1 MKKLFALVLSFCLF
15 CGIAFAEGET
25 SDNKNTGENKPGS
38 LNLASLPERKTMNS
52 LEDVLTAQD
61 AGRIQK
67 AISDALVSFA
77 EKDDAMSVEAWSEK
91 VLQEKMENASK
102 SRVTEVAQEI
112 QDAIRETEEQN
123 RSLAEAMKNGESK
136 KSWMEGQLKKY
147 ITKAVELT
155 GDAPKV
161 TSSGRNNGFT
171 IAGKNWKGQAL
182 SDREARRMRDDL
194 EKDRDNGIKTAVA
207 VGLVLAA
214 DSGQVSIMNQAA
226 PRQLTMIA
234 INAVEE
240 AKTVLKVKKG
250 IITGKEGVDK
260 LTDTAMTSLIGMLA
274 GFDYKQIGFLAGT
287 AAGTAA
293 GGALEGATGG
303 ISLGSITIN
312 GALLG
317 AYFGEKIGSRIGES
331 INATMDEKL
340 KVRII
345 TEFESFL
352 GGTVATVL
360 NIHDVQKAL
369 DSMEQ
374 ESEIKLTEEAA
385 KAVTKA
391 KDGAVSFGTSVG
403 KTVKSWGSSA
413 GSTMKSWGTSAGNSV
428 KSWGSSAGST
438 VKNWGSSA
446 GSTIKSWGSSISDF
460 FGNARQSIGKGWNGL
475 VDKAKGAVSA
485 VPGLMSLV

>member
-1 MKKLFALVLSFCLF
+1 MKKFFALVLSFCLF

-25 SDNKNTGENKPGS
+25 SENTNTGENKQGS
-38 LNLASLPERKTMNS
+38 LNLGSLPERKTKSS
-52 LEDVLTAQD
+52 LEDVLSAQD
-61 AGRIQK
+61 ADRIQK

-77 EKDDAMSVEAWSEK
+77 EKDEAMSVEAWSEK

-102 SRVTEVAQEI
+102 NRVTEIVQEI

-123 RSLAEAMKNGESK
+123 RSLAEAVKNGESK
-136 KSWMEGQLKKY
+136 KSWMDGQLKKY

-161 TSSGRNNGFT
+161 TSHGRNNGFT
-171 IAGKNWKGQAL
+171 IAGKNWKGRAL
-182 SDREARRMRDDL
+182 SDREARLMRDDL
-194 EKDRDNGIKTAVA
+194 EKDKDRGIKTAVA

-214 DSGQVSIMNQAA
+214 DSGKISIMNQAA

-250 IITGKEGVDK
+250 IISGKEGVEK

-317 AYFGEKIGSRIGES
+317 AYFGEKIGSHIGES

-340 KVRII
+340 KARII

-385 KAVTKA
+385 KAINKA
-391 KDGAVSFGTSVG
+391 KDGAVSFGTSAG
-403 KTVKSWGSSA
+403 KT
-413 GSTMKSWGTSAGNSV
+413 MKDWGTSAGSTV

-446 GSTIKSWGSSISDF
+446 GSTIKSWGHSIADF
-460 FGNARQSIGKGWNGL
+460 FGNAGQSIGKGWNGL
-475 VDKAKGAVSA
+475 VDKVKGKVSTL
-485 VPGLMSLV
+485 PGVLSFV

>member
-1 MKKLFALVLSFCLF
+1 MKKLFALVLSFFLF

-25 SDNKNTGENKPGS
+25 SENNNTGENKPGS

-61 AGRIQK
+61 ANRIQK

-77 EKDDAMSVEAWSEK
+77 EKDEALSVEAWSERI
-91 VLQEKMENASK
+91 LQEKMGNASK
-102 SRVTEVAQEI
+102 SRVTEITLEI

-123 RSLAEAMKNGESK
+123 RSLAEAMKKGESK
-136 KSWMEGQLKKY
+136 KSWMDGQLKKY

-161 TSSGRNNGFT
+161 TNNGRNNGFT

-194 EKDRDNGIKTAVA
+194 EKDSDSGIKTAVA

-250 IITGKEGVDK
+250 IISGKEGVDK

-391 KDGAVSFGTSVG
+391 KDGALSLGSSISE
-403 KTVKSWGSSA
+403 TVRTWGSSAGNTMKSWGSSA
-413 GSTMKSWGTSAGNSV
+413 GSNV
-428 KSWGSSAGST
+428 KIWGSSAGNT
-438 VKNWGSSA
+438 MKGWGNSA
-446 GSTIKSWGSSISDF
+446 GTTIKSWGSSISDF
-460 FGNARQSIGKGWNGL
+460 FGNAKQSIGKGWNGL
-475 VDKAKGAVSA
+475 VDKVKGTVGAVS
-485 VPGLMSLV
+485 GISSFG

>member
-25 SDNKNTGENKPGS
+25 TDTANTGENKTGS
-38 LNLASLPERKTMNS
+38 LNLGSLPERKTMNS

-61 AGRIQK
+61 ADRIQK
-67 AISDALVSFA
+67 AISDALVSYA
-77 EKDDAMSVEAWSEK
+77 EKDEAMSAEAWSEK

-102 SRVTEVAQEI
+102 SRITEISQEI

-123 RSLAEAMKNGESK
+123 KSLAEAVQKGESK
-136 KSWMEGQLKKY
+136 KSWMDGQLKKY

-155 GDAPKV
+155 GDTPKV
-161 TSSGRNNGFT
+161 TSNGRNNGFT

-182 SDREARRMRDDL
+182 SDREARRMREDL
-194 EKDRDNGIKTAVA
+194 EADQDKGIKTAVA

-214 DSGQVSIMNQAA
+214 DSGRISIMNQAA

-250 IITGKEGVDK
+250 IISGREGVSR

-317 AYFGEKIGSRIGES
+317 AYFGEKIGSHIGES
-331 INATMDEKL
+331 INSTMDEKL

-374 ESEIKLTEEAA
+374 ESDIKLTEEAA
-385 KAVTKA
+385 KAAGKV
-391 KDGAVSFGTSVG
+391 KDGAVSLGSSIGETVKSWGDSAGTTLKSWKNNTG
-403 KTVKSWGSSA
+403 STVKSWGSSIADFFNNA
-413 GSTMKSWGTSAGNSV
+413 GS
-428 KSWGSSAGST
+428 
-438 VKNWGSSA
+438 
-446 GSTIKSWGSSISDF
+446 
-460 FGNARQSIGKGWNGL
+460 RIGEGWNGL
-475 VDKAKGAVSA
+475 VDRVKGAVSEA
-485 VPGLMSLV
+485 PAAWFCV

>member
-1 MKKLFALVLSFCLF
+1 MKKLFALVLSFCLL
-15 CGIAFAEGET
+15 CGVAFAEGEPS
-25 SDNKNTGENKPGS
+25 SDTGNSENKSGS
-38 LNLASLPERKTMNS
+38 LNLGSLPERKTVNS
-52 LEDVLTAQD
+52 LTDVLTSQD
-61 AGRIQK
+61 ADYIQK
-67 AISDALVSFA
+67 AISDSLVSYA
-77 EKDDAMSVEAWSEK
+77 EKDDALSVEAWSEK

-102 SRVTEVAQEI
+102 ARVTEVAQEI
-112 QDAIRETEEQN
+112 QDTIRETEEQN

-136 KSWMEGQLKKY
+136 KSWLDGQLKKY

-161 TSSGRNNGFT
+161 TSSGRNSGFT

-194 EKDRDNGIKTAVA
+194 EQDRDNGIKTAVA

-214 DSGQVSIMNQAA
+214 DSGRVSIMNQAA

-250 IITGKEGVDK
+250 IITGKEGVAK

-293 GGALEGATGG
+293 GGAIEGATGG

-331 INATMDEKL
+331 LNATMDEKL

-369 DSMEQ
+369 DSMEK
-374 ESEIKLTEEAA
+374 ESDIRLTEEAA

-391 KDGAVSFGTSVG
+391 KDGAVSLGSSISE
-403 KTVKSWGSSA
+403 TVKS
-413 GSTMKSWGTSAGNSV
+413 
-428 KSWGSSAGST
+428 
-438 VKNWGSSA
+438 WGSSA
-446 GSTIKSWGSSISDF
+446 GSTIKSWGTSAGSTMKSWGSSIAEF
-460 FGNARQSIGKGWNGL
+460 FGNAGQSIGKGWNGV
-475 VDKAKGAVSA
+475 VDKVKGKVSA
-485 VPGLMSLV
+485 APVAQLLV

>member
-1 MKKLFALVLSFCLF
+1 MKKLFALVLSFCLL
-15 CGIAFAEGET
+15 CGVAFAEGEP
-25 SDNKNTGENKPGS
+25 SADTGNSENKSGS
-38 LNLASLPERKTMNS
+38 LNLGSLPERKTVNS
-52 LEDVLTAQD
+52 LTDVLTSQD
-61 AGRIQK
+61 ADYIQK
-67 AISDALVSFA
+67 AISDSLVSYA
-77 EKDDAMSVEAWSEK
+77 EKDDALSVEAWSEK

-102 SRVTEVAQEI
+102 ARVTEVAQEI
-112 QDAIRETEEQN
+112 QDTIRETEEQN

-136 KSWMEGQLKKY
+136 KSWLDGQLKKY

-161 TSSGRNNGFT
+161 TSSGRNSGFT

-182 SDREARRMRDDL
+182 SDREARRMRDNL
-194 EKDRDNGIKTAVA
+194 EQDRDHGIKTAVA

-214 DSGQVSIMNQAA
+214 DSGRVSIMNQAA

-250 IITGKEGVDK
+250 IITGKEGVAK

-293 GGALEGATGG
+293 GGAIEGATGG

-331 INATMDEKL
+331 LNATMDEKL

-369 DSMEQ
+369 DSMEK
-374 ESEIKLTEEAA
+374 ESDIRLTEEAA

-391 KDGAVSFGTSVG
+391 KDGAVSLGSSISE
-403 KTVKSWGSSA
+403 TVKS
-413 GSTMKSWGTSAGNSV
+413 
-428 KSWGSSAGST
+428 
-438 VKNWGSSA
+438 WGSSA
-446 GSTIKSWGSSISDF
+446 GSTIKSWGTSAGSTMKNWGSSIAEF
-460 FGNARQSIGKGWNGL
+460 FGNAGQSIGKGWNGV
-475 VDKAKGAVSA
+475 VDKVKGKVSA
-485 VPGLMSLV
+485 APVAQLLV

>member
-1 MKKLFALVLSFCLF
+1 MKKFFALVLSFCLF

-25 SDNKNTGENKPGS
+25 SENTNTGENKQGS
-38 LNLASLPERKTMNS
+38 LNLGSLPERKTKSS
-52 LEDVLTAQD
+52 LEDVLSAQD
-61 AGRIQK
+61 ADRIQK

-77 EKDDAMSVEAWSEK
+77 EKDEALSVEAWSEK

-102 SRVTEVAQEI
+102 NRVTEIVQEI

-123 RSLAEAMKNGESK
+123 RSLAEAVKKGESK
-136 KSWMEGQLKKY
+136 KSWMDGQLKKY

-161 TSSGRNNGFT
+161 TSHGRNNGFT
-171 IAGKNWKGQAL
+171 IAGKNWKGRAL
-182 SDREARRMRDDL
+182 SDREARLMRDDL
-194 EKDRDNGIKTAVA
+194 EKDKDSGIKTAVA

-214 DSGQVSIMNQAA
+214 DSGKISIMNQAA

-250 IITGKEGVDK
+250 IISGKEGVDK

-274 GFDYKQIGFLAGT
+274 
-287 AAGTAA
+287 
-293 GGALEGATGG
+293 
-303 ISLGSITIN
+303 
-312 GALLG
+312 
-317 AYFGEKIGSRIGES
+317 
-331 INATMDEKL
+331 

-385 KAVTKA
+385 KAINKA
-391 KDGAVSFGTSVG
+391 KDGAVSFGTSAG
-403 KTVKSWGSSA
+403 KT
-413 GSTMKSWGTSAGNSV
+413 MKDWGTSAGSTV

-438 VKNWGSSA
+438 VKNWGSNA
-446 GSTIKSWGSSISDF
+446 GSTIKSWGRSIADF
-460 FGNARQSIGKGWNGL
+460 FGNAGQSIGKGWNGL
-475 VDKAKGAVSA
+475 VDKVKGKVSTL
-485 VPGLMSLV
+485 PGVLSFV

>member
-1 MKKLFALVLSFCLF
+1 MLLEGRRIPMKKLFALVLSFCLL
-15 CGIAFAEGET
+15 CGVAFAEGEPS
-25 SDNKNTGENKPGS
+25 SDTGNSENKSGS
-38 LNLASLPERKTMNS
+38 LNLGSLPERKTVNS
-52 LEDVLTAQD
+52 LTDVLTSQD
-61 AGRIQK
+61 ADYIQK
-67 AISDALVSFA
+67 AISDSLVSYA
-77 EKDDAMSVEAWSEK
+77 EKDDALSVEAWSEK

-102 SRVTEVAQEI
+102 ARVTEVAQEI
-112 QDAIRETEEQN
+112 QDTIRETEEQN

-136 KSWMEGQLKKY
+136 KSWLDGQLKKY

-161 TSSGRNNGFT
+161 TSSGRNSGFT

-194 EKDRDNGIKTAVA
+194 EQDRDNGIKTAVA

-214 DSGQVSIMNQAA
+214 DSGRVSIMNQAA

-250 IITGKEGVDK
+250 IITGKEGVAK

-293 GGALEGATGG
+293 GGAIEGATGG

-331 INATMDEKL
+331 LNATMDEKL

-369 DSMEQ
+369 DSMEK
-374 ESEIKLTEEAA
+374 ESDIRLTEEAA

-391 KDGAVSFGTSVG
+391 KDGAVSLGSSISE
-403 KTVKSWGSSA
+403 TVKS
-413 GSTMKSWGTSAGNSV
+413 
-428 KSWGSSAGST
+428 
-438 VKNWGSSA
+438 WGSSA
-446 GSTIKSWGSSISDF
+446 GSTIKSWGTSAGSTMKNWGSSIAEF
-460 FGNARQSIGKGWNGL
+460 FGNAGQSIGKGWNGV
-475 VDKAKGAVSA
+475 VDKVKGKVSA
-485 VPGLMSLV
+485 APVAQLLV

>member
-1 MKKLFALVLSFCLF
+1 MKKLFALVLSFCLL
-15 CGIAFAEGET
+15 CGVAFAEGEP
-25 SDNKNTGENKPGS
+25 SADTGNSENKSGS
-38 LNLASLPERKTMNS
+38 LNLGSLPERKTVNS
-52 LEDVLTAQD
+52 LTDVLTSQD
-61 AGRIQK
+61 ADYIQK
-67 AISDALVSFA
+67 AISDSLVSYA
-77 EKDDAMSVEAWSEK
+77 EKDEALSVEAWSEK

-102 SRVTEVAQEI
+102 ARVTEVAQEI
-112 QDAIRETEEQN
+112 QDTIRETEEQN

-136 KSWMEGQLKKY
+136 KSWLDGQLKKY

-161 TSSGRNNGFT
+161 TSSGRNSGFT

-194 EKDRDNGIKTAVA
+194 EQDRDNGIKTAVA

-214 DSGQVSIMNQAA
+214 DSGRVSIMNQAA

-250 IITGKEGVDK
+250 IITGKEGVAK

-331 INATMDEKL
+331 LNATMDEKL

-369 DSMEQ
+369 DSMEK
-374 ESEIKLTEEAA
+374 ESDIRLTEEAA

-391 KDGAVSFGTSVG
+391 KDGAVSLGSSISE
-403 KTVKSWGSSA
+403 TVKS
-413 GSTMKSWGTSAGNSV
+413 
-428 KSWGSSAGST
+428 
-438 VKNWGSSA
+438 WGSSA
-446 GSTIKSWGSSISDF
+446 GSTIKSWGTSAGSTMKNWGSSIAEF
-460 FGNARQSIGKGWNGL
+460 FGNAGQSIGKGWNGV
-475 VDKAKGAVSA
+475 VDKVKGKVSA
-485 VPGLMSLV
+485 APVAQLLV

>member
-1 MKKLFALVLSFCLF
+1 MKKFFALVLSFFLF

-25 SDNKNTGENKPGS
+25 ADTGNGENKAGS
-38 LNLASLPERKTMNS
+38 LNLSSLPERKTLSS
-52 LEDVLTAQD
+52 LEDVLTTQD
-61 AGRIQK
+61 ADRIQK
-67 AISDALVSFA
+67 AISDALVSYA
-77 EKDDAMSVEAWSEK
+77 EKDESLSVEAWSEK

-102 SRVTEVAQEI
+102 SRVTEIAQEI

-123 RSLAEAMKNGESK
+123 KSLAEAVKNGESK
-136 KSWMEGQLKKY
+136 KSWLDGQMKKY

-161 TSSGRNNGFT
+161 TSQGRNSGFT

-182 SDREARRMRDDL
+182 SDREARRMREDL
-194 EKDRDNGIKTAVA
+194 EKDADSGIKTAVA

-214 DSGQVSIMNQAA
+214 DSGRVSIMNQAA

-250 IITGKEGVDK
+250 IITGREGVAK

-293 GGALEGATGG
+293 GGAIEGATGG

-317 AYFGEKIGSRIGES
+317 AYFGEKIGTRIGES
-331 INATMDEKL
+331 LNATMDEKL

-345 TEFESFL
+345 SEFESFL

-369 DSMEQ
+369 DSMEN
-374 ESEIKLTEEAA
+374 ESDIKLTEEAA

-391 KDGAVSFGTSVG
+391 KDGAVSFGTSVS

-413 GSTMKSWGTSAGNSV
+413 GSTL
-428 KSWGSSAGST
+428 KSWGSSTGST
-438 VKNWGSSA
+438 L
-446 GSTIKSWGSSISDF
+446 KSWGNSTGSTLKSWGHSLSDF
-460 FGNARQSIGKGWNGL
+460 FGNAGQSIGKGWHSV
-475 VDKAKGAVSA
+475 VDKVKGAVSA
-485 VPGLMSLV
+485 APNTLFYA

>member
-1 MKKLFALVLSFCLF
+1 MKKLFALILSFCLF

-25 SDNKNTGENKPGS
+25 SADNTNTGENKQGS
-38 LNLASLPERKTMNS
+38 LNLGSLPERKTMSS
-52 LEDVLTAQD
+52 LEDVLTPQD
-61 AGRIQK
+61 ADRIQK
-67 AISDALVSFA
+67 AVSDALVSFA
-77 EKDDAMSVEAWSEK
+77 EKDAALSVEAWSEK

-102 SRVTEVAQEI
+102 SRVTEISLEI

-123 RSLAEAMKNGESK
+123 RSLAEAVKNGESK
-136 KSWMEGQLKKY
+136 KSWMDGQLKKY

-161 TSSGRNNGFT
+161 TSNGRNNGFT

-182 SDREARRMRDDL
+182 SDREARLMRDDL
-194 EKDRDNGIKTAVA
+194 EH
-207 VGLVLAA
+207 
-214 DSGQVSIMNQAA
+214 
-226 PRQLTMIA
+226 
-234 INAVEE
+234 AVEE

-369 DSMEQ
+369 DSMEK
-374 ESEIKLTEEAA
+374 ESDIKLTEEAA
-385 KAVTKA
+385 KAVTRA

-403 KTVKSWGSSA
+403 ETVKDWGNSA
-413 GSTMKSWGTSAGNSV
+413 GSTMKSWGSSAKSSV
-428 KSWGSSAGST
+428 KD
-438 VKNWGSSA
+438 WGSSA

-460 FGNARQSIGKGWNGL
+460 FGNAGQSIGRGWNGL
-475 VDKAKGAVSA
+475 VDKVKSAVSA
-485 VPGLMSLV
+485 IPGLLSFA

>member
-1 MKKLFALVLSFCLF
+1 MLLEGRRIPMKKLFALVLSFCLL
-15 CGIAFAEGET
+15 CGVAFAEGEP
-25 SDNKNTGENKPGS
+25 SADTGNSENKSSS
-38 LNLASLPERKTMNS
+38 LNLGSLPERKTVNS
-52 LEDVLTAQD
+52 LTDVLTSQD
-61 AGRIQK
+61 ADYIQK
-67 AISDALVSFA
+67 AISDSLVSYA
-77 EKDDAMSVEAWSEK
+77 EKDDALSVEAWSEK

-102 SRVTEVAQEI
+102 ARVTEVAQEI
-112 QDAIRETEEQN
+112 QDTIRETEEQN

-136 KSWMEGQLKKY
+136 KSWLDGQLKKY

-161 TSSGRNNGFT
+161 TSSGRNSGFT

-194 EKDRDNGIKTAVA
+194 EQDRDNGIKTAVA

-214 DSGQVSIMNQAA
+214 DSGRVSIMNQAA

-250 IITGKEGVDK
+250 IITGKEGVAK

-293 GGALEGATGG
+293 GGAIEGATGG

-331 INATMDEKL
+331 LNATMDEKL

-369 DSMEQ
+369 DSMEK
-374 ESEIKLTEEAA
+374 ESDIRLTEEAA

-391 KDGAVSFGTSVG
+391 KDGAVSLGSSISE
-403 KTVKSWGSSA
+403 TVKS
-413 GSTMKSWGTSAGNSV
+413 
-428 KSWGSSAGST
+428 
-438 VKNWGSSA
+438 WGSSA
-446 GSTIKSWGSSISDF
+446 GSTIKSWGTSAGSTMKNWGSSIAEF
-460 FGNARQSIGKGWNGL
+460 FGNAGQSIGKGWNGV
-475 VDKAKGAVSA
+475 VDKVKGKVSA
-485 VPGLMSLV
+485 APVAQLLV

>member
-1 MKKLFALVLSFCLF
+1 MKKLFALVLSFCLL
-15 CGIAFAEGET
+15 CGVAFAEGEP
-25 SDNKNTGENKPGS
+25 SADTGNSENKSGS
-38 LNLASLPERKTMNS
+38 LNLGSLPERKTVNS
-52 LEDVLTAQD
+52 LTDVLTSQD
-61 AGRIQK
+61 ADYIQK
-67 AISDALVSFA
+67 AISDSLVSYA
-77 EKDDAMSVEAWSEK
+77 EKNEALSVEAWSEK

-102 SRVTEVAQEI
+102 ARVTEVAQEI
-112 QDAIRETEEQN
+112 QDTIRETEEQN

-136 KSWMEGQLKKY
+136 KSWLDGQLKKY

-161 TSSGRNNGFT
+161 TSSGRNSGFT

-194 EKDRDNGIKTAVA
+194 EQDRDNGIKTAVA

-214 DSGQVSIMNQAA
+214 DSGRVSIMNQAA

-250 IITGKEGVDK
+250 IITGKEGVAK

-274 GFDYKQIGFLAGT
+274 GFDYKQIDFLAGT

-293 GGALEGATGG
+293 GGAIEGATGG

-331 INATMDEKL
+331 LNATMDEKL

-369 DSMEQ
+369 DSMEK
-374 ESEIKLTEEAA
+374 ESDIRLTEEAA

-391 KDGAVSFGTSVG
+391 KDGAVSLGSSISE
-403 KTVKSWGSSA
+403 TVKS
-413 GSTMKSWGTSAGNSV
+413 
-428 KSWGSSAGST
+428 
-438 VKNWGSSA
+438 WGSSA
-446 GSTIKSWGSSISDF
+446 GSTIKSWGTSAGSTMKNWGSSIAEF
-460 FGNARQSIGKGWNGL
+460 FGNAGQSIGKGWNGV
-475 VDKAKGAVSA
+475 VDKVKGKVSA
-485 VPGLMSLV
+485 APVAQLLV

>member
-1 MKKLFALVLSFCLF
+1 
-15 CGIAFAEGET
+15 
-25 SDNKNTGENKPGS
+25 
-38 LNLASLPERKTMNS
+38 
-52 LEDVLTAQD
+52 
-61 AGRIQK
+61 
-67 AISDALVSFA
+67 
-77 EKDDAMSVEAWSEK
+77 
-91 VLQEKMENASK
+91 
-102 SRVTEVAQEI
+102 
-112 QDAIRETEEQN
+112 
-123 RSLAEAMKNGESK
+123 
-136 KSWMEGQLKKY
+136 
-147 ITKAVELT
+147 
-155 GDAPKV
+155 
-161 TSSGRNNGFT
+161 
-171 IAGKNWKGQAL
+171 
-182 SDREARRMRDDL
+182 MRDDL
-194 EKDRDNGIKTAVA
+194 EQDRDSGIKTAVA

-214 DSGQVSIMNQAA
+214 DSGRISIMNQAA

-369 DSMEQ
+369 DSMEK
-374 ESEIKLTEEAA
+374 ESDIKLTEEAA
-385 KAVTKA
+385 KAVTRA

-403 KTVKSWGSSA
+403 ETVKDWGSSAGSAMKSWGSSA
-413 GSTMKSWGTSAGNSV
+413 KN
-428 KSWGSSAGST
+428 T
-438 VKNWGSSA
+438 VKGWGSSA

-460 FGNARQSIGKGWNGL
+460 FGNAGQSIGRGWNGL
-475 VDKAKGAVSA
+475 KDKVKGAVSA
-485 VPGLMSLV
+485 LPGILSFG

>member
-1 MKKLFALVLSFCLF
+1 
-15 CGIAFAEGET
+15 
-25 SDNKNTGENKPGS
+25 
-38 LNLASLPERKTMNS
+38 
-52 LEDVLTAQD
+52 
-61 AGRIQK
+61 
-67 AISDALVSFA
+67 
-77 EKDDAMSVEAWSEK
+77 
-91 VLQEKMENASK
+91 
-102 SRVTEVAQEI
+102 
-112 QDAIRETEEQN
+112 
-123 RSLAEAMKNGESK
+123 
-136 KSWMEGQLKKY
+136 
-147 ITKAVELT
+147 
-155 GDAPKV
+155 
-161 TSSGRNNGFT
+161 
-171 IAGKNWKGQAL
+171 QAL

-194 EKDRDNGIKTAVA
+194 EQDRDNGIKTAVA

-214 DSGQVSIMNQAA
+214 DSGRVSIMNQAA

-250 IITGKEGVDK
+250 IITGKEGVAK

-293 GGALEGATGG
+293 GGAIEGATGG

-331 INATMDEKL
+331 LNATMDEKL

-369 DSMEQ
+369 DSMEK
-374 ESEIKLTEEAA
+374 ESDIRLTEEAA

-391 KDGAVSFGTSVG
+391 KDGAVSLGSSISE
-403 KTVKSWGSSA
+403 TVKS
-413 GSTMKSWGTSAGNSV
+413 
-428 KSWGSSAGST
+428 
-438 VKNWGSSA
+438 WGSSA
-446 GSTIKSWGSSISDF
+446 GSTIKSWGTSAGSTMKNWGSSIAEF
-460 FGNARQSIGKGWNGL
+460 FGNAGQSIGKGWNGV
-475 VDKAKGAVSA
+475 VDKVKGKVSA
-485 VPGLMSLV
+485 APVAQLLV

>member
-1 MKKLFALVLSFCLF
+1 MKKLFALVLSFCLL
-15 CGIAFAEGET
+15 CGVAFAEGEP
-25 SDNKNTGENKPGS
+25 SADTGNSENKSGS
-38 LNLASLPERKTMNS
+38 LNLGSLPERKTVNS
-52 LEDVLTAQD
+52 LTDVLTSQD
-61 AGRIQK
+61 ADYIQK
-67 AISDALVSFA
+67 AISASLVSYA
-77 EKDDAMSVEAWSEK
+77 EKDDALSVEAWSDK

-102 SRVTEVAQEI
+102 ARVTEVAQEI
-112 QDAIRETEEQN
+112 QDTIRETEEQN
-123 RSLAEAMKNGESK
+123 RSLAEAVKNGESK
-136 KSWMEGQLKKY
+136 KSWLDGQLKKY

-161 TSSGRNNGFT
+161 TSSGRNSGFT

-194 EKDRDNGIKTAVA
+194 EQDRDNGIKTAVA

-214 DSGQVSIMNQAA
+214 DSGRVSIMNQAA

-250 IITGKEGVDK
+250 IITGKEGVAK

-293 GGALEGATGG
+293 GGAIEGATGG

-331 INATMDEKL
+331 LNATMDEKL

-369 DSMEQ
+369 DSMEK
-374 ESEIKLTEEAA
+374 ESDIRLTEEAA

-391 KDGAVSFGTSVG
+391 KDGAVSLGSSISE
-403 KTVKSWGSSA
+403 TVKS
-413 GSTMKSWGTSAGNSV
+413 
-428 KSWGSSAGST
+428 
-438 VKNWGSSA
+438 WGSSA
-446 GSTIKSWGSSISDF
+446 GSTIKSWGTSAGSTMKNWGSSIAEF
-460 FGNARQSIGKGWNGL
+460 FGNAGQSIGKGWNGV
-475 VDKAKGAVSA
+475 VDKVKGKVSA
-485 VPGLMSLV
+485 APVAQLLV

>member
-1 MKKLFALVLSFCLF
+1 MLFEGRRIPMKKLFALVLSFCLL
-15 CGIAFAEGET
+15 CGVAFAEGEP
-25 SDNKNTGENKPGS
+25 SADTGNSENKSGS
-38 LNLASLPERKTMNS
+38 LNLGSLPERKTVNS
-52 LEDVLTAQD
+52 LTDVLTSQD
-61 AGRIQK
+61 ADYIQK
-67 AISDALVSFA
+67 AISDSLVSYA
-77 EKDDAMSVEAWSEK
+77 EKDDALSVEAWSEK

-102 SRVTEVAQEI
+102 ARVTEVAQEI
-112 QDAIRETEEQN
+112 QDTIRETEEQN

-136 KSWMEGQLKKY
+136 KSWLDGQLKKY

-161 TSSGRNNGFT
+161 TSSGRNSGFT

-194 EKDRDNGIKTAVA
+194 EQDRDNGIKTAVA

-214 DSGQVSIMNQAA
+214 DSGRVSIMNQAA

-250 IITGKEGVDK
+250 IITGKEGVAK

-293 GGALEGATGG
+293 GGAIEGATGG

-331 INATMDEKL
+331 LNATMDEKL

-369 DSMEQ
+369 DSMEK
-374 ESEIKLTEEAA
+374 ESDIRLTEEAA

-391 KDGAVSFGTSVG
+391 KDGAVSLGSSISE
-403 KTVKSWGSSA
+403 TVKS
-413 GSTMKSWGTSAGNSV
+413 
-428 KSWGSSAGST
+428 
-438 VKNWGSSA
+438 WGSSA
-446 GSTIKSWGSSISDF
+446 GSTIKSWGTSAGSTMKNWGSSIAEF
-460 FGNARQSIGKGWNGL
+460 FGNAGQSIGKGWNGV
-475 VDKAKGAVSA
+475 VDKVKGKVGAAPVA
-485 VPGLMSLV
+485 QLLV

>member
-25 SDNKNTGENKPGS
+25 PENKNTGENKQGS
-38 LNLASLPERKTMNS
+38 LNLASLPERKTLNS
-52 LEDVLTAQD
+52 LEDVLTAKD
-61 AGRIQK
+61 ADRIQK
-67 AISDALVSFA
+67 AISDSLVSFA
-77 EKDDAMSVEAWSEK
+77 EKDETLSVEAWSEK

-102 SRVTEVAQEI
+102 SRVTEIAQEI

-155 GDAPKV
+155 GDTPKV
-161 TSSGRNNGFT
+161 TSRGRTRGFT

-194 EKDRDNGIKTAVA
+194 EMDRDSGIKTAVA

-214 DSGQVSIMNQAA
+214 DSGEVSIMNQAA

-250 IITGKEGVDK
+250 IISGKEGVDK

-293 GGALEGATGG
+293 GGAIEGATGG

-374 ESEIKLTEEAA
+374 ESDIKLTEEAA
-385 KAVTKA
+385 KAFNKA
-391 KDGAVSFGTSVG
+391 KDGAVSFGTGVSD
-403 KTVKSWGSSA
+403 TVKSWGHSA
-413 GSTMKSWGTSAGNSV
+413 GSSVKNWGTSAGSTI
-428 KSWGSSAGST
+428 KSWGHSAGSSM
-438 VKNWGSSA
+438 KDWGHSA
-446 GSTIKSWGSSISDF
+446 GSTIKSWGSSIADF
-460 FGNARQSIGKGWNGL
+460 FGNAGSSIGKGWNGL
-475 VDKAKGAVSA
+475 VDKVKGAVSA
-485 VPGLMSLV
+485 IPGVLSFG

>member
-1 MKKLFALVLSFCLF
+1 MKKLFALVLSFCLL
-15 CGIAFAEGET
+15 CGVAFAEGEP
-25 SDNKNTGENKPGS
+25 SADTGNSENKSGS
-38 LNLASLPERKTMNS
+38 LNLGSLPERKTVNS
-52 LEDVLTAQD
+52 LTDVLTSQD
-61 AGRIQK
+61 ADYIQK
-67 AISDALVSFA
+67 AISDSLVSYA
-77 EKDDAMSVEAWSEK
+77 EKNEALSVEAWSEK

-102 SRVTEVAQEI
+102 ARVTEVAQEI
-112 QDAIRETEEQN
+112 QDTIRETEEQN
-123 RSLAEAMKNGESK
+123 RSLAEAVKNGESK
-136 KSWMEGQLKKY
+136 KSWLDGQLKKY

-161 TSSGRNNGFT
+161 TSSGRNSGFT

-194 EKDRDNGIKTAVA
+194 EQDRDNGIKTAVA

-214 DSGQVSIMNQAA
+214 DSGRVSIMNQAA

-250 IITGKEGVDK
+250 IITGKEGVAK

-293 GGALEGATGG
+293 GGAIEGATGG

-331 INATMDEKL
+331 LNATMDEKL

-369 DSMEQ
+369 DSMEK
-374 ESEIKLTEEAA
+374 ESDIRLTEEAA

-391 KDGAVSFGTSVG
+391 KDGAVSLGSSISE
-403 KTVKSWGSSA
+403 TVKS
-413 GSTMKSWGTSAGNSV
+413 
-428 KSWGSSAGST
+428 
-438 VKNWGSSA
+438 WGSSA
-446 GSTIKSWGSSISDF
+446 GSTIKSWGTSAGSTMKNWGSSIAEF
-460 FGNARQSIGKGWNGL
+460 FGNAGQSIGKGWNGV
-475 VDKAKGAVSA
+475 VDKVKGKVSA
-485 VPGLMSLV
+485 APVAQLLV

>member
-1 MKKLFALVLSFCLF
+1 MKKFFALVLSFCLF

-25 SDNKNTGENKPGS
+25 ADTGNGENKAGS
-38 LNLASLPERKTMNS
+38 LNLSSLPERKTLSS
-52 LEDVLTAQD
+52 LEDVLTTQD
-61 AGRIQK
+61 ADRIQK
-67 AISDALVSFA
+67 AISDALVSYA
-77 EKDDAMSVEAWSEK
+77 EKDESLSVEAWSEK

-102 SRVTEVAQEI
+102 SRVTEIAQEI

-123 RSLAEAMKNGESK
+123 KSLAEAVKNGESK
-136 KSWMEGQLKKY
+136 KSWLDGQMKKY

-161 TSSGRNNGFT
+161 TSQGRNSGFT

-182 SDREARRMRDDL
+182 SDREARRMREDL
-194 EKDRDNGIKTAVA
+194 EKDADSGIKTAVA

-214 DSGQVSIMNQAA
+214 DSGRVSIMNQAA

-250 IITGKEGVDK
+250 IITGREGVAK

-293 GGALEGATGG
+293 GGAIEGATGG

-317 AYFGEKIGSRIGES
+317 AYFGEKIGTRIGES
-331 INATMDEKL
+331 LNATMDEKL

-345 TEFESFL
+345 SEFESFL

-369 DSMEQ
+369 DSMEN
-374 ESEIKLTEEAA
+374 ESDIKLTEEAA

-391 KDGAVSFGTSVG
+391 KDGAVSFGTSVSETM
-403 KTVKSWGSSA
+403 KAWGSSA
-413 GSTMKSWGTSAGNSV
+413 GSTLKSWGNSTGSTL
-428 KSWGSSAGST
+428 KSWGHSL
-438 VKNWGSSA
+438 
-446 GSTIKSWGSSISDF
+446 SDF
-460 FGNARQSIGKGWNGL
+460 FGNAGQSIGKGWHSV
-475 VDKAKGAVSA
+475 VDKVKGAVSA
-485 VPGLMSLV
+485 APNTLFYA

>member
-1 MKKLFALVLSFCLF
+1 MKKFFALVLSFFLF

-25 SDNKNTGENKPGS
+25 ADTGNGENKAGS
-38 LNLASLPERKTMNS
+38 LNLSSLPERKTLSS
-52 LEDVLTAQD
+52 LEDVLTTQD
-61 AGRIQK
+61 ADRIQK
-67 AISDALVSFA
+67 AISDALVSYA
-77 EKDDAMSVEAWSEK
+77 EKDESLSVEAWSEK

-102 SRVTEVAQEI
+102 SRVTEIAQEI

-123 RSLAEAMKNGESK
+123 KSLAEAVKNGESK
-136 KSWMEGQLKKY
+136 KSWLDGQMKKY

-161 TSSGRNNGFT
+161 TSQGRNSGFT

-182 SDREARRMRDDL
+182 SDREARRMREDL
-194 EKDRDNGIKTAVA
+194 EKDADSGIKTAVA

-214 DSGQVSIMNQAA
+214 DSGRVSIMNQAA

-250 IITGKEGVDK
+250 IITGREGVAK

-293 GGALEGATGG
+293 GGAIEGATGG

-317 AYFGEKIGSRIGES
+317 AYFGEKIGTRIGES
-331 INATMDEKL
+331 LNATMDEKL

-345 TEFESFL
+345 SEFESFL
-352 GGTVATVL
+352 RGTVATVL

-369 DSMEQ
+369 DSMEN
-374 ESEIKLTEEAA
+374 ESDIKLTEEAA

-391 KDGAVSFGTSVG
+391 KDGAVSFGTSVSE
-403 KTVKSWGSSA
+403 TVKS
-413 GSTMKSWGTSAGNSV
+413 
-428 KSWGSSAGST
+428 
-438 VKNWGSSA
+438 WGSSA
-446 GSTIKSWGSSISDF
+446 GSTIKSWGSSTGSTLKSWGNSTGSTLKSWGHSLSDF
-460 FGNARQSIGKGWNGL
+460 FGNAGRSIGKGWHSV
-475 VDKAKGAVSA
+475 VDKVKGAVSA
-485 VPGLMSLV
+485 APNTLLYV

>member
-1 MKKLFALVLSFCLF
+1 MKKLFALVLSFCLL
-15 CGIAFAEGET
+15 CGVAFAEGEP
-25 SDNKNTGENKPGS
+25 SADTGNSENKSGS
-38 LNLASLPERKTMNS
+38 LNLGSLPERKTVNS
-52 LEDVLTAQD
+52 LTDVLTSQD
-61 AGRIQK
+61 ADYIQK
-67 AISDALVSFA
+67 AISDSLVSYA
-77 EKDDAMSVEAWSEK
+77 EKNEALSVEAWSEK

-102 SRVTEVAQEI
+102 ARVTEVAQEI
-112 QDAIRETEEQN
+112 QDTIRETEEQN
-123 RSLAEAMKNGESK
+123 RSLAEAVKNGESK
-136 KSWMEGQLKKY
+136 KSWLDGQLKKY

-161 TSSGRNNGFT
+161 TSSGRNSGFT

-182 SDREARRMRDDL
+182 SDREARRMRDNL
-194 EKDRDNGIKTAVA
+194 EQDRDNGIKTAVA

-214 DSGQVSIMNQAA
+214 DSGRVSIMNQAA

-250 IITGKEGVDK
+250 IITGKEGVAK

-293 GGALEGATGG
+293 GGAIEGATGG

-331 INATMDEKL
+331 LNATMDEKL

-369 DSMEQ
+369 DSMEK
-374 ESEIKLTEEAA
+374 ESDIRLTEEAA

-391 KDGAVSFGTSVG
+391 KDGAVSLGSSISE
-403 KTVKSWGSSA
+403 TVKS
-413 GSTMKSWGTSAGNSV
+413 
-428 KSWGSSAGST
+428 
-438 VKNWGSSA
+438 WGSSA
-446 GSTIKSWGSSISDF
+446 GSTIKSWGTSAGSTMKNWGSSIAEF
-460 FGNARQSIGKGWNGL
+460 FGNAGQSIGKGWNGV
-475 VDKAKGAVSA
+475 VDKVKGKVSA
-485 VPGLMSLV
+485 APVAQLLV

>member
-1 MKKLFALVLSFCLF
+1 MLLEGRRIPMKKLFALVLSFCLL
-15 CGIAFAEGET
+15 CGVAFAEGEPSADT
-25 SDNKNTGENKPGS
+25 S
-38 LNLASLPERKTMNS
+38 
-52 LEDVLTAQD
+52 
-61 AGRIQK
+61 
-67 AISDALVSFA
+67 LVSYA
-77 EKDDAMSVEAWSEK
+77 EKDDALSVEAWSEK

-102 SRVTEVAQEI
+102 ARVTEVAQEI
-112 QDAIRETEEQN
+112 QDTIRETEEQN
-123 RSLAEAMKNGESK
+123 RSLAEAVKNGESK
-136 KSWMEGQLKKY
+136 KSWLDGQLKKY

-161 TSSGRNNGFT
+161 TSSGRNSGFT

-194 EKDRDNGIKTAVA
+194 EQDRDNGIKTAVA

-214 DSGQVSIMNQAA
+214 DSGRVSIMNQAA

-250 IITGKEGVDK
+250 IITGKEGVAK

-293 GGALEGATGG
+293 GGAIEGATGG

-331 INATMDEKL
+331 LNATMDEKL

-369 DSMEQ
+369 DSMEK
-374 ESEIKLTEEAA
+374 ESDIRLTEEAA

-391 KDGAVSFGTSVG
+391 KDGAVSLGSSISE
-403 KTVKSWGSSA
+403 TVKS
-413 GSTMKSWGTSAGNSV
+413 
-428 KSWGSSAGST
+428 
-438 VKNWGSSA
+438 WGSSA
-446 GSTIKSWGSSISDF
+446 GSTIKSWGTSAGSTMKNWGSSIAEF
-460 FGNARQSIGKGWNGL
+460 FGNAGQSIGKGWNGV
-475 VDKAKGAVSA
+475 VDKVKGKVSA
-485 VPGLMSLV
+485 APVAQLLV

>member
-1 MKKLFALVLSFCLF
+1 MKKLFALVLSFCLL
-15 CGIAFAEGET
+15 CGVAFAEGEP
-25 SDNKNTGENKPGS
+25 SADSGNSENKSGS
-38 LNLASLPERKTMNS
+38 LNLGSLPERKTVNS
-52 LEDVLTAQD
+52 LTDVLTSQD
-61 AGRIQK
+61 ADYIQK
-67 AISDALVSFA
+67 AISDSLVSYA
-77 EKDDAMSVEAWSEK
+77 EKDDALSVEAWSEK

-102 SRVTEVAQEI
+102 ARVTEVAQEI
-112 QDAIRETEEQN
+112 QDTIRETEEQS

-136 KSWMEGQLKKY
+136 KSWLDGQLKKY

-161 TSSGRNNGFT
+161 TSSGRNSGFT

-194 EKDRDNGIKTAVA
+194 EQDRDNGIKTAVA

-214 DSGQVSIMNQAA
+214 DSGRVSIMNQAA

-250 IITGKEGVDK
+250 IITGKEGVAK

-293 GGALEGATGG
+293 GGAIEGATGG

-331 INATMDEKL
+331 LNATMDEKL

-369 DSMEQ
+369 DSMEK
-374 ESEIKLTEEAA
+374 ESDIRLTEEAA

-391 KDGAVSFGTSVG
+391 KDGAVSLGSSISE
-403 KTVKSWGSSA
+403 TVKSWGI
-413 GSTMKSWGTSAGNSV
+413 
-428 KSWGSSAGST
+428 
-438 VKNWGSSA
+438 SA
-446 GSTIKSWGSSISDF
+446 GSTIKSWGTSAGSTMKNWGSSIAEF
-460 FGNARQSIGKGWNGL
+460 FGNAGQSIGKGWNGV
-475 VDKAKGAVSA
+475 VDKVKGKVSA
-485 VPGLMSLV
+485 APVAQLLV

>member
-1 MKKLFALVLSFCLF
+1 MKKLFALVLSFCLL
-15 CGIAFAEGET
+15 CGVAFAEGEP
-25 SDNKNTGENKPGS
+25 SADTGNSENKSGS
-38 LNLASLPERKTMNS
+38 LNLGSLPERKTVNS
-52 LEDVLTAQD
+52 LTDVLTSQD
-61 AGRIQK
+61 ADYIQK
-67 AISDALVSFA
+67 AISDSLVSYA
-77 EKDDAMSVEAWSEK
+77 EKNEALSVEAWSEK

-102 SRVTEVAQEI
+102 ARVTEVAQEI
-112 QDAIRETEEQN
+112 QDTIRETEEQN
-123 RSLAEAMKNGESK
+123 RSLAEAVKNGESK
-136 KSWMEGQLKKY
+136 KSWLDGQLKKY

-161 TSSGRNNGFT
+161 TSSGRNSGFT

-194 EKDRDNGIKTAVA
+194 EQDRDNGIKTAVA

-214 DSGQVSIMNQAA
+214 DSGRVSIMNQAA

-250 IITGKEGVDK
+250 IITGKEGVAK

-331 INATMDEKL
+331 LNATMDEKL

-369 DSMEQ
+369 DSMEK
-374 ESEIKLTEEAA
+374 ESDIRLTEEAA

-391 KDGAVSFGTSVG
+391 KDGAVSLGSSISE
-403 KTVKSWGSSA
+403 TVKS
-413 GSTMKSWGTSAGNSV
+413 
-428 KSWGSSAGST
+428 
-438 VKNWGSSA
+438 WGSSA
-446 GSTIKSWGSSISDF
+446 GSTIKSWGTSAGSTMKNWGSSIAEF
-460 FGNARQSIGKGWNGL
+460 FGNAGQSIGKGWNGV
-475 VDKAKGAVSA
+475 VDKVKGKVSA
-485 VPGLMSLV
+485 APVAQLLV

>member
-25 SDNKNTGENKPGS
+25 PDNSNTGENKQGS
-38 LNLASLPERKTMNS
+38 LNLGSLPERKTMNS
-52 LEDVLTAQD
+52 LEDVLTARD
-61 AGRIQK
+61 ADRIQK
-67 AISDALVSFA
+67 AISDSLVSFA
-77 EKDDAMSVEAWSEK
+77 EKDDALSVEAWSEK
-91 VLQEKMENASK
+91 LLQEKMENASK
-102 SRVTEVAQEI
+102 GRVTEIAQEI

-123 RSLAEAMKNGESK
+123 RSLAEAMQKGESK

-155 GDAPKV
+155 GDTPKV
-161 TSSGRNNGFT
+161 TSSGRSNGFT

-194 EKDRDNGIKTAVA
+194 EQDKDSGIKTAVA

-260 LTDTAMTSLIGMLA
+260 LTDTAMASLIGMLA

-369 DSMEQ
+369 DSMDQ

-385 KAVTKA
+385 KAITKA
-391 KDGAVSFGTSVG
+391 KDGAASFGSSVSENVKTWG
-403 KTVKSWGSSA
+403 SSAGSTVKSWGSSA
-413 GSTMKSWGTSAGNSV
+413 GRN
-428 KSWGSSAGST
+428 

-446 GSTIKSWGSSISDF
+446 GSTIKSWGSSAGSTIRSWGHSIADF
-460 FGNARQSIGKGWNGL
+460 FGSARQSIGKGWNGL
-475 VDKAKGAVSA
+475 VDKAKGAMSA
-485 VPGLMSLV
+485 LPNRLSFV

>member
-1 MKKLFALVLSFCLF
+1 MKKLFALVLSFCLL
-15 CGIAFAEGET
+15 CGVAFAEGEP
-25 SDNKNTGENKPGS
+25 SADTGNSENKSGS
-38 LNLASLPERKTMNS
+38 LNLGSLPERKTVNS
-52 LEDVLTAQD
+52 LTDVLTSQD
-61 AGRIQK
+61 ADYIQK
-67 AISDALVSFA
+67 AISDSLVSYA
-77 EKDDAMSVEAWSEK
+77 EKDDALSVEAWSEK

-102 SRVTEVAQEI
+102 ARVTEVAQEI
-112 QDAIRETEEQN
+112 QDTIRETEEQN

-136 KSWMEGQLKKY
+136 KSWLDGQLKKY

-161 TSSGRNNGFT
+161 TSSGRNSGFT

-194 EKDRDNGIKTAVA
+194 EQDRDNGIKTAVA

-214 DSGQVSIMNQAA
+214 DSGKVSIMNQAA

-250 IITGKEGVDK
+250 IITGKEGVAK

-293 GGALEGATGG
+293 GGAIEGATGG

-331 INATMDEKL
+331 LNATMDEKL

-369 DSMEQ
+369 DSMEK
-374 ESEIKLTEEAA
+374 ESDIRLTEEAA

-391 KDGAVSFGTSVG
+391 KDGAVSLGSSISE
-403 KTVKSWGSSA
+403 TVKS
-413 GSTMKSWGTSAGNSV
+413 
-428 KSWGSSAGST
+428 
-438 VKNWGSSA
+438 WGSSA
-446 GSTIKSWGSSISDF
+446 GSTIKSWGTSAGSTMKKWGSSIAEF
-460 FGNARQSIGKGWNGL
+460 FGNAGQSIGKGWNGV
-475 VDKAKGAVSA
+475 VDKVKGKVSA
-485 VPGLMSLV
+485 APVAQLLV

>member
-1 MKKLFALVLSFCLF
+1 MKKLFALVLSFCLL
-15 CGIAFAEGET
+15 CGVAFAEGEPS
-25 SDNKNTGENKPGS
+25 SDTGNSENKSGS
-38 LNLASLPERKTMNS
+38 LNLGSLPERKTVNS
-52 LEDVLTAQD
+52 LTDVLTSQD
-61 AGRIQK
+61 ADYIQK
-67 AISDALVSFA
+67 AISDSLVSYA
-77 EKDDAMSVEAWSEK
+77 EKDDALSVEAWSEK

-102 SRVTEVAQEI
+102 ARVTEVAQEI
-112 QDAIRETEEQN
+112 QDTIRETEEQN
-123 RSLAEAMKNGESK
+123 RSLAEAVKNGESK
-136 KSWMEGQLKKY
+136 KSWLDGQLKKY

-161 TSSGRNNGFT
+161 TSSGRNSGFT

-194 EKDRDNGIKTAVA
+194 EQDRDNGIKTAVA

-214 DSGQVSIMNQAA
+214 DSGRVSIMNQAA

-250 IITGKEGVDK
+250 IITGKEGVAK

-293 GGALEGATGG
+293 GGAIEGATGG

-331 INATMDEKL
+331 LNATMDEKL

-369 DSMEQ
+369 DSMEK
-374 ESEIKLTEEAA
+374 ESDIRLTEEAA

-391 KDGAVSFGTSVG
+391 KDGAVSLGSSISE
-403 KTVKSWGSSA
+403 TVKS
-413 GSTMKSWGTSAGNSV
+413 
-428 KSWGSSAGST
+428 
-438 VKNWGSSA
+438 WGSSA
-446 GSTIKSWGSSISDF
+446 GSTIKSWGTSAGSTMKSWGSSIAEF
-460 FGNARQSIGKGWNGL
+460 FGNAGQSIGKGWNGV
-475 VDKAKGAVSA
+475 VDKVKGKVSA
-485 VPGLMSLV
+485 APVAQLLV

>member
-1 MKKLFALVLSFCLF
+1 MKKLFALVLSFCLL
-15 CGIAFAEGET
+15 CGVAFAEGEP
-25 SDNKNTGENKPGS
+25 SADTGNSENKSGS
-38 LNLASLPERKTMNS
+38 LNLGSLPERKTVNS
-52 LEDVLTAQD
+52 LTDVLTSQD
-61 AGRIQK
+61 ADYIQK
-67 AISDALVSFA
+67 AISDSLVSYA
-77 EKDDAMSVEAWSEK
+77 EKDDALSVEAWSEK

-102 SRVTEVAQEI
+102 ARVTEVAQEI
-112 QDAIRETEEQN
+112 QDTIRETEEQN

-136 KSWMEGQLKKY
+136 KSWLDGQLKKY

-161 TSSGRNNGFT
+161 TSSGRNSGFT

-194 EKDRDNGIKTAVA
+194 EQDRDNGIKTAVA

-214 DSGQVSIMNQAA
+214 DSGRVSIMNQAA

-250 IITGKEGVDK
+250 IITGKEGVAK

-293 GGALEGATGG
+293 GGAIEGATGG

-331 INATMDEKL
+331 LNATMDEKL

-369 DSMEQ
+369 DSMEK
-374 ESEIKLTEEAA
+374 ESDIRLTEEAT

-391 KDGAVSFGTSVG
+391 KDGAVSLGSSISE
-403 KTVKSWGSSA
+403 TVKS
-413 GSTMKSWGTSAGNSV
+413 
-428 KSWGSSAGST
+428 
-438 VKNWGSSA
+438 WGSSA
-446 GSTIKSWGSSISDF
+446 GSTIKSWGTSAGSTMKNWGSSIAEF
-460 FGNARQSIGKGWNGL
+460 FGNAGQSIGKGWNGV
-475 VDKAKGAVSA
+475 VDKVKGKVSA
-485 VPGLMSLV
+485 APVAQLLV

>member
-1 MKKLFALVLSFCLF
+1 MKKLFALVLSFCLL
-15 CGIAFAEGET
+15 CGVAFAEGEP
-25 SDNKNTGENKPGS
+25 SADTGNSENKSGS
-38 LNLASLPERKTMNS
+38 LNLGSLPERKTVNS
-52 LEDVLTAQD
+52 LTDVLTSQD
-61 AGRIQK
+61 ADYIQK
-67 AISDALVSFA
+67 AISDSLVSYA
-77 EKDDAMSVEAWSEK
+77 EKNEALSVEAWSEK

-102 SRVTEVAQEI
+102 ARVTEVAQEI
-112 QDAIRETEEQN
+112 QDTIRETEEQN
-123 RSLAEAMKNGESK
+123 RSLAEAVKNGESK
-136 KSWMEGQLKKY
+136 KSWLDGQLKKY

-161 TSSGRNNGFT
+161 TSSGRNSGFT

-194 EKDRDNGIKTAVA
+194 EQDRDNGIKTAVA

-214 DSGQVSIMNQAA
+214 DSGRVSIMNQAA

-250 IITGKEGVDK
+250 IITGKEGVAK

-293 GGALEGATGG
+293 GGAIEGATGG

-331 INATMDEKL
+331 LNATMDEKL

-369 DSMEQ
+369 DSMEK
-374 ESEIKLTEEAA
+374 ESDIRLTEEAA

-391 KDGAVSFGTSVG
+391 KDGAVSLGSSISE
-403 KTVKSWGSSA
+403 TVKS
-413 GSTMKSWGTSAGNSV
+413 
-428 KSWGSSAGST
+428 
-438 VKNWGSSA
+438 WGSSA
-446 GSTIKSWGSSISDF
+446 GSTIKSWGTSAGSTMKSWGSSIAEF
-460 FGNARQSIGKGWNGL
+460 FGNAGQSIGKGWNGV
-475 VDKAKGAVSA
+475 VDKVKGKVSA
-485 VPGLMSLV
+485 APVAQLLV

>member
-1 MKKLFALVLSFCLF
+1 MLLEGRRIPMKKLFALVLSFCLL
-15 CGIAFAEGET
+15 CGVAFAEGEPS
-25 SDNKNTGENKPGS
+25 SDTGNSENKSGS
-38 LNLASLPERKTMNS
+38 LNLGSLPERKTVNS
-52 LEDVLTAQD
+52 LTDVLTSQD
-61 AGRIQK
+61 ADYIQK
-67 AISDALVSFA
+67 AISDSLVSYA
-77 EKDDAMSVEAWSEK
+77 EKDDALSVEAWSEK

-102 SRVTEVAQEI
+102 ARVTEVAQEI
-112 QDAIRETEEQN
+112 QDTIRETEEQN

-136 KSWMEGQLKKY
+136 KSWLDGQLKKY

-161 TSSGRNNGFT
+161 TSSGRNSGFT

-194 EKDRDNGIKTAVA
+194 EQDRDNGIKTAVA

-214 DSGQVSIMNQAA
+214 DSGRVSIMNQAA

-250 IITGKEGVDK
+250 IITGKEGVAK

-293 GGALEGATGG
+293 GGAIEGATGG

-331 INATMDEKL
+331 LNATMDEKL

-369 DSMEQ
+369 DSMEK
-374 ESEIKLTEEAA
+374 ESDIRLTEEAA

-391 KDGAVSFGTSVG
+391 KDGAVSLGSSISE
-403 KTVKSWGSSA
+403 TVKS
-413 GSTMKSWGTSAGNSV
+413 
-428 KSWGSSAGST
+428 
-438 VKNWGSSA
+438 WGSSA
-446 GSTIKSWGSSISDF
+446 GSTIKSWGTSAGSTMKSWGSSIAEF
-460 FGNARQSIGKGWNGL
+460 FGNAGQSIGKGWNGV
-475 VDKAKGAVSA
+475 VDKVKGKVSA
-485 VPGLMSLV
+485 APVAQLLV

>member
-1 MKKLFALVLSFCLF
+1 MKKLFALVLSFCLL
-15 CGIAFAEGET
+15 CGVAFAEGEP
-25 SDNKNTGENKPGS
+25 SADTGNSENKSGS
-38 LNLASLPERKTMNS
+38 LNLGSLPERKTVNS
-52 LEDVLTAQD
+52 LTDVLTSQD
-61 AGRIQK
+61 ADYIQK
-67 AISDALVSFA
+67 AISDSLVSYA
-77 EKDDAMSVEAWSEK
+77 EKDDALSVEAWSEK

-102 SRVTEVAQEI
+102 ARVTEVAQEI
-112 QDAIRETEEQN
+112 QDTIRETEEQN

-136 KSWMEGQLKKY
+136 KSWLDGQLKKY

-161 TSSGRNNGFT
+161 TSSGRNSGFT

-194 EKDRDNGIKTAVA
+194 EQDRDNGIKTAVA

-214 DSGQVSIMNQAA
+214 DSGRVSIMNQAA

-250 IITGKEGVDK
+250 IITGKEGVAK

-293 GGALEGATGG
+293 GGAIEGATGG

-331 INATMDEKL
+331 LNATMDEKL

-369 DSMEQ
+369 DSMEK
-374 ESEIKLTEEAA
+374 ESDIRLTEEAA

-391 KDGAVSFGTSVG
+391 KDGAVSLGSSISE
-403 KTVKSWGSSA
+403 TVKS
-413 GSTMKSWGTSAGNSV
+413 
-428 KSWGSSAGST
+428 
-438 VKNWGSSA
+438 WGSSA
-446 GSTIKSWGSSISDF
+446 GSTIKSWGTSAGSTMKNWGSSIAEF
-460 FGNARQSIGKGWNGL
+460 FGNAGQSIGKGWNGV
-475 VDKAKGAVSA
+475 VDKVKGKVSA
-485 VPGLMSLV
+485 APVAQLLV